1 MRSVCSDHNLR
12 LLARMLVI
20 TMLLALAAAGATRAA
35 DEAVYQE
42 RVEEQKVAPP
52 PAQSIQDDGEWL
64 PRCSPPIVIAAV
76 FKQDHKVHVIGYV
89 KRSKIGKT
97 LKLQSKL
104 AGGTV
109 MKFRSRRNG
118 YFHIKTTRPLH
129 RHAKRAAWRV
139 TRGGLH
145 TPWVKLYRPL
155 VLNNVHQRKGL
166 LMLDGS
172 LNVPARD
179 DTVVAVHRLD
189 DCHSATRIGQL
200 GLPIDGSGV
209 LNGGIQLR
217 DLVQPVSTFVRL
229 RVRVRDRETG
239 AWGKS
244 FWSLPLPVV
253 LRP

>member
-1 MRSVCSDHNLR
+1 
-12 LLARMLVI
+12 MLFI
-20 TMLLALAAAGATRAA
+20 TMLLALVPAGASGAA
-35 DEAVYQE
+35 EEAVYQE
-42 RVEEQKVAPP
+42 RVEEQKTAPP
-52 PAQSIQDDGEWL
+52 PVQSIQSDGEWL
-64 PRCSPPIVIAAV
+64 PRCSPPVVIAAV
-76 FKQDHKVHVIGYV
+76 FAQNDKVHVIGYV
-89 KRSKIGKT
+89 KRSKIGKS
-97 LKLQSKL
+97 LKLQSRL
-104 AGGTV
+104 AGDTV
-109 MKFRSRRNG
+109 LKFRSRRNG
-118 YFHIKTTRPLH
+118 YFHIKTTRPP
-129 RHAKRAAWRV
+129 RRNARRAAWRV
-139 TRGGLH
+139 TKGGFH

-166 LMLDGS
+166 LLLDGS

-209 LNGGIQLR
+209 LSGGIQLR